1 MTLRDCYRLTL
12 HTIKENKP
20 RSILTI
26 IISTFLSAL
35 IMGMMSLAVSFFK
48 NSNEII
54 NRAYFSN
61 DNSVVTVNYNNKKQL
76 DVEEHN
82 VFYKEYF
89 DQFIDTVNK
98 YSDMVQFIE
107 YKTNLSAPMEF
118 TEPDY
123 PKNAGINII
132 EGRYIS
138 KSEARNEVIVS
149 KEYYEKTLQ
158 DDNVQNIHSVGSE
171 HIFLAPFPV
180 SSSRGRENY
189 DYVVLTYKVVGIFEY
204 KTPQKL
210 VVNGVEQYLTY
221 GSMLGDIGIA
231 FNNGDP
237 RVYISAFTLNHY
249 PQKAVTNPAQTIT
262 KLNSLKT
269 DLNAFLPQALTI
281 EYFNFGGTTDRIDH
295 YSDGATCN
303 VYEKYEENNAIRYL
317 VLAGALFFSIVLI
330 LMSIGSLA
338 NSVIISIDGSKK
350 FIGLLKAL
358 GMRGKSLKMIVV
370 MESITLIS
378 IGVLLGYLVLFA
390 LYVPLTSLINA
401 IIGFAFNAYIKAAAY
416 KSVIYIPVY
425 IFFGALLV
433 FLLFTYLFSRGSLH
447 KIAKTDPIAVIN
459 EVS

>member
-12 HTIKENKP
+12 HTIKENKA

-26 IISTFLSAL
+26 VISTFLSAL

-48 NSNEII
+48 NSSEII

-61 DNSVVTVNYNNKKQL
+61 ENSAVTVEYSNRKRL
-76 DVEEHN
+76 EVVEHN
-82 VFYKEYF
+82 VFYKQYYE
-89 DQFIDTVNK
+89 QFIDTVNK

-107 YKTNLSAPMEF
+107 YRTNLNAPMEF
-118 TEPDY
+118 IEPDY

-138 KSEARNEVIVS
+138 KSEDRNEVIVS
-149 KEYYEKTLQ
+149 KEYYERTLE
-158 DDNVQNIHSVGSE
+158 DSNIQNHHSVGSE

-180 SSSRGRENY
+180 RGVNGRESY
-189 DYVVLTYKVVGIFEY
+189 DYVVSTYKVVGIFEY
-204 KTPQKL
+204 KEPLKL

-262 KLNSLKT
+262 RLNSLKT
-269 DLNAFLPQALTI
+269 ALNEFLPQALTI
-281 EYFNFGGTTDRIDH
+281 EYFTFGGTTDRIDH
-295 YSDGATCN
+295 YSDGAKCN

-378 IGVLLGYLVLFA
+378 IGVLLGYLALFA

-401 IIGFAFNAYIKAAAY
+401 IIGFAFNAYVKAAAF
-416 KSVIYIPVY
+416 KSIIYLPAY